1 MTHLL
6 EQSFKISK
14 MQKQQKEKDYRPQL
28 QELLQRS
35 WKKILFT
42 ALINSALLWQSA
54 VDWYFYINFNFLF
67 ARRAF
72 FKRTTRRAHW
82 VGHQVAKPHRLAA
95 ILLALVVLAGVGIA
109 PHTLMSLYWIIAWG
123 TIFSFWVTVKS
134 LARIAKRI
142 RI

>member
-1 MTHLL
+1 
-6 EQSFKISK
+6 

-28 QELLQRS
+28 RKLSQRS
-35 WKKILFT
+35 LKKILFT
-42 ALINSALLWQSA
+42 ALVNAALLWQAA

-72 FKRTTRRAHW
+72 FKRTAKRAHW

-95 ILLALVVLAGVGIA
+95 ILLAVVVLAGVFVA
-109 PHTLMSLYWIIAWG
+109 PHTTTSLYWVISWG
-123 TIFSFWVTVKS
+123 TIFSLWVILKS
-134 LARIAKRI
+134 LARIARYI